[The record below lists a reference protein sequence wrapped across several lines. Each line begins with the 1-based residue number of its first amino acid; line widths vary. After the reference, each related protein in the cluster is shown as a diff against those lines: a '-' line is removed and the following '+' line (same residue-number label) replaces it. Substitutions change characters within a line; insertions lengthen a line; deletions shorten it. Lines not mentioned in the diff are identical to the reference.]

1 MMTWV
6 SICIKWLSH
15 SKWPSEWSKESA
27 SNFAVTLNIPLWK
40 PFWWFRRP
48 QLWATGDWQLHH
60 DNVCS
65 HASRLVQSSLA
76 KHHITQVTQPLYSPD
91 LVPCDFWLFPKLN
104 SPLKGKKFQTIDEI
118 QESMTGQPMAT
129 GRAVWGPRCLLW
141 RRLRCHCTMYNV
153 SCILYLSLFFIFQGC
168 IPSGQASYNCE
179 IHVLWFFSLTL

>member
-91 LVPCDFWLFPKLN
+91 LVPCDFWLFPFKRTEI
-104 SPLKGKKFQTIDEI
+104 SDPQWDSGKYDRASDGN
-118 QESMTGQPMAT
+118 QENCVRSQGVYFEGDWSVIVLCTVFLVPY
-129 GRAVWGPRCLLW
+129 LL
-141 RRLRCHCTMYNV
+141 
-153 SCILYLSLFFIFQGC
+153 Q
-168 IPSGQASYNCE
+168 
-179 IHVLWFFSLTL
+179 